1 MKSRGKYL
9 VDIATG
15 KAENK
20 ETLLSGKPCSAS
32 LFLKDL
38 PPAANLP
45 AAANSANLPSATE
58 RHNDFPAADNQ
69 LWDPLKSVVEG
80 ILVLLT

>member
-45 AAANSANLPSATE
+45 AAANLPSANE